1 MSSSSIAD
9 KRFLAKEHAI
19 TALDEELSRLEVTGN
34 DDPDTLQSKS
44 PTNCCVQVSSSPF
57 LNIFYNHHPLEVTI
71 DSGIETNM
79 IKTSIA
85 NQIGAHITESSQLA
99 LQTNGQSSLTVVRL
113 TVTRDSHTFSLN
125 PLLSTMLMLTFWL
138 ESHS

>member
-1 MSSSSIAD
+1 M
-9 KRFLAKEHAI
+9 AKEHAI
-19 TALDEELSRLEVTGN
+19 TALDEELSRLEVTGD

-44 PTNCCVQVSSSPF
+44 PTSCCVQVSSSPF

-99 LQTNGQSSLTVVRL
+99 LQTDGQSSLTVIGETRL

-125 PLLSTMLMLTFWL
+125 PLLLTMLMLIFWL